1 MRTAIVASLVAGLM
15 SVGLAVNADA
25 NNNPM
30 SLTVFGGMATPT
42 GDLGDAWNSGFSLGG
57 SVQYDTND
65 WMAIEFV
72 AAGDQHFGLNDGGL
86 VDGGALNV
94 FSLTG
99 GVRVGHN
106 DRDVYPYAAFGA
118 GYYRVGIGE
127 ITIPGF
133 GTTPSYSD
141 NVFGFNFGG
150 GIQKRMTPSMSL
162 FGELRYHVA
171 MTEGSSIKYLPIHAG
186 MHFNW

>member
-1 MRTAIVASLVAGLM
+1 M

-25 NNNPM
+25 NNNPL

-65 WMAIEFV
+65 WMALEFV
-72 AAGDQHFGLNDGGL
+72 AAGDQHFGLNDGGFTG

-99 GVRVGHN
+99 GVRVGAI

-118 GYYRVGIGE
+118 GYYRVGIGDME
-127 ITIPGF
+127 VTVPGV
-133 GTTPSYSD
+133 GTVSTSGYSD

-186 MHFNW
+186 MHVNW